1 MVESMNNNEN
11 MAKLP
16 LSVSITVPA
25 LNEAGNIENTV
36 KNVIQALEKH
46 RIIDF
51 EILIIDDGSTDGTGK
66 IIDDLGVKNSHIRV
80 FHNRVPK
87 GLGYNF
93 RMGAN
98 AASKDY
104 VGWFPGDNE
113 ILPESI
119 RNILAELGKAD
130 MIIPYIANQR
140 IRSRYRRVLSHT
152 YVFIFNAIFGLRLK
166 YFNGTCFFKRELLK
180 TVSMITNSPA
190 YMAEILVQLIKNGKA
205 SYIEVPFYMKERTYG
220 KSGVLKW
227 KNVYP
232 IAKTIIS
239 VFFQIYFAKS
249 KEK

>member
-1 MVESMNNNEN
+1 MIKSMKNDEN
-11 MAKLP
+11 MTKLP

-25 LNEAGNIENTV
+25 LNEAGNVENTV
-36 KNVIQALEKH
+36 KNVMQALEK
-46 RIIDF
+46 RGITDF
-51 EILIIDDGSTDGTGK
+51 EILIIDDGSTDGTDK
-66 IIDDLGVKNSHIRV
+66 IIDDLGAKNSRIRV
-80 FHNRVPK
+80 FHNHTPK

-113 ILPESI
+113 VLPESI
-119 RNILAELGKAD
+119 RNVLAELGKAD

-140 IRSRYRRVLSHT
+140 IRSRYRRALSHT
-152 YVFIFNAIFGLRLK
+152 YVFIFNTIFGLRLK

-180 TVSMITNSPA
+180 TVSMTTDSPA
-190 YMAEILVQLIKNGKA
+190 YMAEILVQLIKNSQA

-227 KNVYP
+227 KNVYL
-232 IAKTIIS
+232 IGKTIANL
-239 VFFQIYFAKS
+239 IYRIYVK
-249 KEK
+249 